1 MRKAVLGCLI
11 LTLLVPAVAS
21 ADTVRALPAAKRTLV
36 APAKSKS
43 DCYVRAARSSRA
55 ADTASWRA
63 PMSGYVTVR
72 LRSGRRSNWNL
83 AVFDRSTGD
92 YLGSSS
98 AFRSREVVQTWVESG
113 QRLAIQG
120 CHRSGKARRARTTIQ
135 LLDIAPP
142 KVEGVPQLVRVG
154 VPSRSRFEQLER
166 LGVDVTHN
174 VHDGHADVILQN
186 AAQQEL
192 LRDHKFAFDVEIAD
206 LTAHWQKSR
215 AADLRFAQRV
225 GKSSLPSGRTS
236 YRTYEGIQEEL
247 QDLSDGHPDIV
258 KPVIIGQSFQ
268 GRPLAG
274 VEISKNADAPDDGRP
289 VYFVVATHH
298 AREWPSTEAAM
309 EFAWLL
315 VNGYG
320 SDPRITDLLEK
331 TRIVIVPLINPDG
344 YVSSR
349 GAVDPVDQITNQGD
363 GNPLGQGVNPNLD
376 DLDEDG
382 GGDPYDCT
390 QTIVTG
396 TCDTRLSLAEA
407 IAPPG
412 GLFSYR
418 RKNCNGEAPDPRVP
432 CELQWGVDP
441 NRNYG
446 MFWGGPGSSSDP
458 TKQTYRGTGPWSES
472 ETQAVH
478 EFSQRRQVTMI
489 MTIHNVAALV
499 LRPPGLESQGFAP
512 DEARMKEIGD
522 AMADHAGYTS
532 QYGFQLYDTT
542 GTTEDWNYAQQ
553 GAFGYTVEIGPK
565 DGEFH
570 MPYETGFVDQWTG
583 AYAGEGKGGLQEAL
597 LIAAESAAN
606 PNDHSVIEGT
616 APAGRILRAKKEFT
630 TPTSDVCDQAIE
642 PPVYFTGGIG
652 QTILPQSRCVL
663 PRGVEQ
669 VPDGLETT
677 MTVPASGTFEWHV
690 NPSTRPFELEGEV
703 VPGEINSEPSQT
715 ETHSGDGTEMRSD
728 PGIGTLD
735 DPVQDQTGDTRPEQQ
750 EFEFTV
756 PESSKRLRVF
766 LDIAQADDDYDLYL
780 MRREDGELVEV
791 DDSAT
796 EAGTD
801 EEVVVER
808 DALTPGTYV
817 ARVENYVA
825 DGPWTLTIEQ
835 FEGQPDQVVPG
846 REAWTLSCEGTDG
859 HVYETH
865 QVFVD
870 RGQRVTLNM
879 ACGQTAPEPEQCFTG
894 GKNPKP
900 RKCPP
905 RRA

>member
-1 MRKAVLGCLI
+1 MRKAVLGSLL
-11 LTLLVPAVAS
+11 LTLLVPAAAS
-21 ADTVRALPAAKRTLV
+21 ADAARALPTAKRTLV
-36 APAKSKS
+36 APAKSTS

-72 LRSGRRSNWNL
+72 MRSGRRSNWNL
-83 AVFDRSTGD
+83 AVFDRASGR

-113 QRLAIQG
+113 QRLVVQG
-120 CHRSGKARRARTTIQ
+120 CHRSGKARRARVGIQ

-142 KVEGVPQLVRVG
+142 KVEGVPQLVRVE
-154 VPSRSRFEQLER
+154 VPSRSRFEQLEG

-174 VHDGHADVILQN
+174 VHDGHADVILQS
-186 AAQQEL
+186 AAQQEV
-192 LRDHKFAFDVEIAD
+192 LRRHKFAFDVQIAD
-206 LTAHWQKSR
+206 LTAHWLKSR
-215 AADLRFAQRV
+215 AADRRFTQRV
-225 GKSSLPSGRTS
+225 GKSAIPSGRTT
-236 YRTYEGIQEEL
+236 YRTYEGIQDEL
-247 QDLSDGHPDIV
+247 QTIVDEHDEIV
-258 KPVIIGQSFQ
+258 KPVTIGTSFQ
-268 GRPLAG
+268 GRDLNG
-274 VEISKNADAPDDGRP
+274 VEIAKNADAPDDGRP

-315 VNGYG
+315 VKGYG
-320 SDPRITDLLEK
+320 TDPRITDLLEK
-331 TRIVIVPLINPDG
+331 SRVVVVPLINPDG
-344 YVSSR
+344 YFSTR
-349 GAVDPVDQITNQGD
+349 GAVDPVDEVTNQGD
-363 GNPLGQGVNPNLD
+363 GNPVGQGINPNLD
-376 DLDEDG
+376 DVDDDG
-382 GGDPYDCT
+382 GADPYDCL
-390 QTIVTG
+390 QGIVTG
-396 TCDTRLSLAEA
+396 TCDTRISLAEA

-412 GLFSYR
+412 GVFAYR

-489 MTIHNVAALV
+489 ITLHNVAALV
-499 LRPPGLESQGFAP
+499 LRPPGLASQGFAP
-512 DEARMKEIGD
+512 DEARMKAIGD
-522 AMADHAGYTS
+522 AMADEAGYTS

-553 GAFGYTVEIGPK
+553 GAFGYTIEIGPK

-570 MPYETGFVDQWTG
+570 MPYETGFIDQWTG

-597 LIAAESAAN
+597 LIAAESAAD

-616 APAGRILRAKKEFT
+616 APAGRTLRLKKEFT
-630 TPTSDVCDQAIE
+630 TPTSDVCDAAIE

-652 QTILPQSRCVL
+652 QTILPQSRCVV
-663 PRGVEQ
+663 PRGVEE
-669 VPDGLETT
+669 VEDGLETT
-677 MTVPASGTFEWHV
+677 MQVPADGTFEWHV
-690 NPSTRPFELEGEV
+690 NPSTRPFEKKGEV
-703 VPGEINSEPSQT
+703 VLGEIDTEPSQA
-715 ETHSGDGTEMRSD
+715 ESHSGDGTEMRNGHILGPDDDSIQDELD
-728 PGIGTLD
+728 P
-735 DPVQDQTGDTRPEQQ
+735 RPEYRD
-750 EFEFTV
+750 FDVTV
-756 PESSKRLRVF
+756 PEASQRLRVF
-766 LDIAQADDDYDLYL
+766 LDIQQPDDDYDLYL
-780 MRREDGELVEV
+780 YRREANGSLSDVS
-791 DDSAT
+791 DSAT
-796 EAGTD
+796 EAGLD
-801 EEVVVER
+801 EEVIVER
-808 DALTPGTYV
+808 DALPAGQYV
-817 ARVENYVA
+817 VRVANYIA

-846 REAWTLSCEGTDG
+846 SEAWTLTCEDGDGTVIETQE
-859 HVYETH
+859 VY
-865 QVFVD
+865 VD
-870 RGQRVTLNM
+870 RGQRASLNL
-879 ACGQTAPEPEQCFTG
+879 ACGGTTGGGEQCFTG

-905 RRA
+905 RRP